1 MKRKHCAHRGMDT
14 GGELGPNLMIS
25 VHCVQ
30 LYSHCGARCVS
41 LSRNNTWDKSSTP
54 SGLNLAVTELMLITP
69 CDNVTF
75 PMLRWNYCWGCLWQH
90 DTPNAEME
98 LLLRMPMTTWHTQ
111 CWDGI
116 IVENVTWQC
125 DATNAEMELLLRM
138 PRDNVT
144 QPMRD
149 QNIVDSALW
158 QCDTTNPEMEL
169 LLRMPHDN
177 VTQLTPRWN
186 YCWGHHG
193 IMWHNK
199 HWDGIIVENAM
210 WRCDASNAEM
220 ELLLRK
226 SCDTS

>member
-1 MKRKHCAHRGMDT
+1 
-14 GGELGPNLMIS
+14 
-25 VHCVQ
+25 
-30 LYSHCGARCVS
+30 
-41 LSRNNTWDKSSTP
+41 
-54 SGLNLAVTELMLITP
+54 
-69 CDNVTF
+69 
-75 PMLRWNYCWGCLWQH
+75 
-90 DTPNAEME
+90 
-98 LLLRMPMTTWHTQ
+98 MTTWHTQ

-116 IVENVTWQC
+116 LVENVTWQC
-125 DATNAEMELLLRM
+125 DATNAEMELLLSM

-158 QCDTTNPEMEL
+158 QCDTTNAEMEL
-169 LLRMPHDN
+169 LLRTPHDN

-210 WRCDASNAEM
+210 WQCDASNTEM

-226 SCDTS
+226 SYDNVTHSMLRWTYCWGHHVTIWHNQRWDGIIVENAM